1 MDRYYITQERFDELK
16 KELEELKTNKR
27 IEVAE
32 RLKQAKE
39 YGDLSEN
46 SEYAEAREE
55 QSLVEGRIFELEE
68 LLKKAE
74 IIKKSAGVSNEVN
87 VGSSV
92 RVKKGE
98 AVLNYT
104 IVGAY
109 DADPAAGKI
118 SDESPLGRAF
128 VGRKV
133 GEKVIA
139 VIPSGEVEYEIL
151 KIE

>member
-1 MDRYYITQERFDELK
+1 MDKYYLTQERLDELK
-16 KELEELKTNKR
+16 KELDGLKTTR
-27 IEVAE
+27 RVEVAE
-32 RLKQAKE
+32 RLKTAKE

-68 LLKKAE
+68 LLKKAV
-74 IIKKSAGVSNEVN
+74 IIKKSEGGKNKVEVGCTVN
-87 VGSSV
+87 
-92 RVKKGE
+92 VKKGDK
-98 AVLNYT
+98 VFTYM

-109 DADPAAGKI
+109 DANPAEGKI

-128 VGRKV
+128 LDSKV
-133 GEKVIA
+133 GDHVKVTT
-139 VIPSGEVEYEIL
+139 PGGEVAYEIL

>member
-16 KELEELKTNKR
+16 RELEELKSKKR

-68 LLKKAE
+68 LLKKVS
-74 IIKKSAGVSNEVN
+74 IIKKSEGVKNKVEVGTT
-87 VGSSV
+87 VT
-92 RVKKGE
+92 VKKGE
-98 AVLNYT
+98 AILKYT

-109 DADPAAGKI
+109 DASPAEGKV
-118 SDESPLGRAF
+118 SDESPLGKAF

-133 GEKVIA
+133 GEKVMVTA
-139 VIPSGEVEYEIL
+139 PVGEAEYEIL